1 MARGTYKCTTT
12 FVDDDGTTHLT
23 FNYKL
28 VIAKDFLEGGKGQAL
43 DDTRA
48 RCEAGGPDSGG

>member
-1 MARGTYKCTTT
+1 MMARGTYKCTTT

-28 VIAKDFLEGGKGQAL
+28 VIAKDFL
-43 DDTRA
+43 
-48 RCEAGGPDSGG
+48 

>member
-12 FVDDDGTTHLT
+12 FVDDDVTTHLT

-28 VIAKDFLEGGKGQAL
+28 VIAKDFL
-43 DDTRA
+43 
-48 RCEAGGPDSGG
+48 